1 MATDRLLTGKLPL
14 EALCELLKQCPTG
27 DSRVLVGAGVGEDA
41 AVIDM
46 GDRLLVAK
54 SDPIT
59 FATDRIG
66 WYAVHVN
73 ANDVATTGAVP
84 KWMLVTLLLPERT
97 ATFAKAREIMAQ
109 VGAACAGLGISV
121 VGGHT
126 EVTYN
131 LDRPIVVGHML
142 GEVSRDRLV
151 RSSGA
156 RVGDAIVLAGPIA
169 VEGAALIARECEEA
183 LRSRGI
189 AEATLAEARHYLD
202 EPGISVVRAARL
214 AVEHAEV
221 HAMHDPTEGG
231 LATGLHELAWASGVG
246 VRVYRER
253 VPVLPACQ
261 TLCEGLDLDPL
272 GLIASGALLVAVAR
286 ESVAALGAAYEQEGI
301 RWAEI
306 GTVVPS
312 AEGLQLIENGAETP
326 LPRYERDEFTRLLT
340 C

>member
-1 MATDRLLTGKLPL
+1 MAADRLPTGKLSL
-14 EALCELLKQCPTG
+14 EMLAELLKECPIR
-27 DSRVLVGAGVGEDA
+27 DLRVVAGAGVGRDA

-73 ANDVATTGAVP
+73 ANDVATTGAAP
-84 KWMLVTLLLPERT
+84 RWMLVTLLLPEGK
-97 ATFAKAREIMAQ
+97 AGFADAQAIMGQ
-109 VGAACAGLGISV
+109 VRAACEGLGISV

-126 EVTYN
+126 EVTYG
-131 LDRPIVVGHML
+131 LERPIVVGHML

-151 RSSGA
+151 SSGA
-156 RVGDAIVLAGPIA
+156 RVGDSIVLAGAIA
-169 VEGAALIARECEEA
+169 VEGAALIARECGEA
-183 LRSRGI
+183 LQSLGI
-189 AEATLAEARHYLD
+189 EEATLAEARHYLD

-214 AVEHAEV
+214 AIEHADV

-246 VRVYRER
+246 LRVYRDQI
-253 VPVLPACQ
+253 PVLPACQ
-261 TLCEGLDLDPL
+261 RLCDELGLNPL
-272 GLIASGALLVAVAR
+272 GLIASGSLLVAVDAR
-286 ESVAALGAAYEQEGI
+286 SVPALGAAYEREGI

-306 GTVVPS
+306 GAAVPRG
-312 AEGLQLIENGAETP
+312 EGLRLIDGGVETS
-326 LPRYERDEFTRLLT
+326 LPRFDQDEFTRLLT